1 MQRTRLRTRL
11 NGRKRTPDWVTEKAD
26 RAEERLAQGPVD
38 SLLTGNPHIDGMIRE
53 DRRRSRKDRRG
64 RRSRTEDYKKYREP
78 PDDSDPM
85 DVMEGVMRTGRP
97 PLLTNDEP
105 TRRLV
110 YGLAAI
116 QCTKIEAAAVFGVT
130 WQTFHNFLNRHDEVK
145 RIWDDGRP
153 VGKASLRRKQFAM
166 AEKSAPM
173 AIWLGKQY
181 LEQRDKV
188 DVAGPNGG
196 PLQSVSVDAAQL
208 AKLSP
213 KQRIAL
219 QQALQIIRP
228 EMFEGITPETDPKL
242 IEYDPDS

>member
-1 MQRTRLRTRL
+1 MQRTRL
-11 NGRKRTPDWVTEKAD
+11 NGRKKPTDWVTEKAD
-26 RAEERLAQGPVD
+26 RAEERLRQGPIRD
-38 SLLTGNPHIDGMIRE
+38 LSTGNPHIDDLIK
-53 DRRRSRKDRRG
+53 DDARRAKKDRRG
-64 RRSRTEDYKKYREP
+64 SRPRIHDYKKHRDEAEG
-78 PDDSDPM
+78 DLDPVESL
-85 DVMEGVMRTGRP
+85 DGIMRTGRP
-97 PLLTNDEP
+97 PLLNNDEP
-105 TRRLV
+105 TRRVV

-116 QCTKIEAAAVFGVT
+116 QCTKQEAAAVFGVT

-145 RIWDDGRP
+145 RIWDDGKPAGR
-153 VGKASLRRKQFAM
+153 ASLRRKQFVM

-196 PLQSVSVDAAQL
+196 PLQSVNVDAAQL

-213 KQRIAL
+213 RQRIAL

-228 EMFEGITPETDPKL
+228 EMFEGVVEADSKL